1 MSNVAVLAGG
11 LSLER
16 EVSLMTGR
24 RVAQAL
30 SGLGH
35 EVTTLDLDDD
45 LVPRLTGGQFDAA
58 FLALHGETGEDG
70 TIQGL
75 LELLQIPYT
84 GPGPTASAL
93 AWDKVTAK
101 GLVARAGVKTPSWI
115 AMSVNAIR
123 DMGAAKA
130 MDQVVARLGLP
141 LVVKPAQ
148 GGASLG
154 VKIVHD
160 ASELSAALVASL
172 SYHSVVAIEQYIDG
186 TEVAISIVNGD
197 ALPVVEIVPK
207 TGVYDYS
214 ARYTHGATEFYA
226 PARLPGEIAERCQSA
241 ALDAYTALGCRNV
254 TRADLIVDDGGQPW
268 FLELDTSPGMT
279 ETSLLPMAAQ
289 AAGWTFDD
297 LCARLLNAAIGNASH
312 TTSAAPTPR

>member
-24 RVAQAL
+24 RVGSAL
-30 SGLGH
+30 GDLGH
-35 EVTTLDLDDD
+35 QVTTLDLDDR
-45 LVPRLTGGQFDAA
+45 LVPKLAEGGFDAA
-58 FLALHGETGEDG
+58 FLALHGKTGEDG

-84 GPGPTASAL
+84 GPDPTASAL

-101 GLVARAGVKTPSWI
+101 GLISRAGIATPAWI
-115 AMSVNAIR
+115 AMSVDAIR

-130 MDQVVARLGLP
+130 MHQVVERLGLP

-148 GGASLG
+148 GGAALG
-154 VKIVHD
+154 VKIVHEAD
-160 ASELSAALVASL
+160 ELSAALVASL
-172 SYHSVVAIEQYIDG
+172 SYHSVVAIEQYVEG
-186 TEVAISIVNGD
+186 TEVAVSIVDG
-197 ALPVVEIVPK
+197 APLPAVEIVPK
-207 TGVYDYS
+207 TGAYDYS
-214 ARYTHGATEFYA
+214 ARYTHGATDFYA
-226 PARLPGEIAERCQSA
+226 PARVDQSVATRAQEA
-241 ALDAYTALGCRNV
+241 ALGAYTQLGCRHV
-254 TRADLIVDDGGQPW
+254 TRADLIIDANGQPW

-289 AAGWTFDD
+289 AAGWSFSD
-297 LCARLLNAAIGNASH
+297 LCERLLELAIPA
-312 TTSAAPTPR
+312 